1 MRVSI
6 KLKITIMVVGIII
19 MSNLL
24 IGIGM
29 YKVAEKNLV
38 KAVNGQ
44 LSALAGYLGID
55 IEGENAKEFYML
67 HSLAQLPSIS
77 SSKRPLEQKAADL
90 AQIAL
95 KYPDRYEGIAIFDTK
110 GNTVLSD
117 GKMTNYSGEVCFTE
131 ALKGKDY
138 VSSPIKNVD
147 TANGGEIIFYS
158 VPLYDENG
166 NLSGVLSSVVKGNFL
181 TNTVKKIDIG
191 SGYHPSIV
199 DMRTG
204 DTIANGNSSSKT
216 MQGKSQSAL
225 DPKSSLAKVLK
236 SVAAGKY
243 GVDTFTDPSTDTK
256 MVASYQPVGGACSWA
271 IFAAAP
277 YDFYYAGLN
286 RLTIA
291 VLGGIIVTL
300 VLSIIISALFIRSIT
315 KPLISVKKS
324 INEIATGNADL
335 TKRIQETNTH
345 DEIGDVVNG
354 FNRFSDKLQGIVK
367 NLKKADSNLILAG
380 EDLTASTQDTSASIT
395 EILAN
400 IESVHQQINTQSNSV
415 TETAGAVNEIASN
428 IESLKKMI
436 ENQSAGVSE
445 ASAAV
450 EQMIGNINSVN
461 SSMDK
466 MAGSFGELTERAQQ
480 GSERQLDVNK
490 RIEVIK
496 DQSQSLQEANAAISA
511 IAEQTNLLAM
521 NAAIEAAHAGDAGK
535 GFSVVADEIRKL
547 SETSSQQSKTI
558 GKQLKN
564 IEASISGVVDASVQ
578 SSEAFQSVTSKIKET
593 DELVRQIRA
602 AMEEQSQGSQQISEA
617 LHSMNDSTMEVRTAS
632 SEMAEGNKQILS
644 EVRNLQNATGIMLT
658 SMDEMKVGARKINET
673 GVALTDI
680 SKKMQDSIDEIGNE
694 INLFQV

>member
-1 MRVSI
+1 MKIGI
-6 KLKITIMVVGIII
+6 KLKIILLVVVIILF
-19 MSNLL
+19 SNIV

-29 YKVAEKNLV
+29 YKIAGKNLV

-44 LSALAGYLGID
+44 LSALAGYLGLD
-55 IEGENAKEFYML
+55 IKDENDKELFML
-67 HSLAQLPSIS
+67 HSVSQLPSIS
-77 SSKRPLEQKAADL
+77 SSQRTLEQKTADL
-90 AQIAL
+90 AKIVQNN
-95 KYPDRYEGIAIFDTK
+95 PDRYEGIAVFDTK
-110 GNTVLSD
+110 GNTILSN
-117 GKMTNYSGEVCFTE
+117 GKTANYYGETYLTE
-131 ALKGKDY
+131 ALKGNDY
-138 VSSPIKNVD
+138 VSSPIQNVD
-147 TANGGEIIFYS
+147 TASGGELIFYA
-158 VPLYDENG
+158 VPLYDETG
-166 NLSGVLSSVVKGNFL
+166 KILGAISSVVKGNFL
-181 TNTVKKIDIG
+181 NNTVKQIDIG
-191 SGYHPSIV
+191 NGYHPTII

-204 DTIANGNSSSKT
+204 DTIGNANSSNQA
-216 MQGKSQSAL
+216 MQGISQSAL

-236 SVAAGKY
+236 SVASGKY
-243 GVDTFTDPSTDTK
+243 GVETFIDPSTNIK

-277 YDFYYAGLN
+277 YDFYFAGLK
-286 RLTIA
+286 RLNTA
-291 VLGGIIVTL
+291 VILGTIVTIL
-300 VLSIIISALFIRSIT
+300 VSLILSSLIIRKIT
-315 KPLISVKKS
+315 NPLISVKTS

-335 TKRIQETNTH
+335 TKRIKNTGNH
-345 DEIGDVVNG
+345 DEIGDVIDG
-354 FNRFSDKLQGIVK
+354 FNKFSDKLQTIVK
-367 NLKKADSNLILAG
+367 NLKKADSNLVLVG
-380 EDLTASTQDTSASIT
+380 EDLNASTEDTSASIT

-436 ENQSAGVSE
+436 ENQSSGVSQ

-466 MAGSFGELTERAQQ
+466 MAGSFEELTERAQQ

-564 IEASISGVVDASVQ
+564 IESSISGVVDASVQ

-602 AMEEQSQGSQQISEA
+602 AMEEQSQGSKQISEA
-617 LHSMNDSTMEVRTAS
+617 LHAMNDSTIEVRTAS

-680 SKKMQDSIDEIGNE
+680 SKKMQNSIDEIGNE